1 MVLDGRVYSSVPHM
15 AKKRCPKC
23 KYLNAPEVDVCSL
36 CSEVLPLRPG
46 AADMLEEPRELKD
59 GKSKA
64 RHQKISDDRRHYF
77 VPASGP
83 PVQLDMNVR
92 FVLGRDPRASLP
104 IQPPD
109 VSRRH
114 AEVVW
119 AGDPPQPSLRDIASR
134 HGTFLNGKRLAKDE
148 EVELRHGDFI
158 QLAGSFTC
166 SYRFAAPP
174 DLDKQ
179 LLAEKRAEETLAPS
193 LPAELGGRVP
203 PTSAT
208 PLAPAP
214 VAAAPAVAAT
224 VPAGALAGR
233 FDTLPARS
241 LLLLLEVLGATGRL
255 VVRCGDANGLLDLH
269 RGQPVHVEYAGIS
282 GTTAIVAL
290 SGLQRGQFE
299 FHPAGEGA

>member
-1 MVLDGRVYSSVPHM
+1 M

-92 FVLGRDPRASLP
+92 FVLGRDARASLP
-104 IQPPD
+104 IQSQD

-119 AGDPPQPSLRDIASR
+119 AGDPAQPSLRDIASK
-134 HGTFLNGKRLAKDE
+134 HGTYLNGKRLAKDE
-148 EVELRHGDFI
+148 EAELRHGDSV

-166 SYRFAAPP
+166 SYRFATPP

-179 LLAEKRAEETLAPS
+179 LLAEQRAEETLQLS
-193 LPAELGGRVP
+193 LPPELIGRAP

-208 PLAPAP
+208 PLAPLPAP
-214 VAAAPAVAAT
+214 VHAPPAVPAAL
-224 VPAGALAGR
+224 PSGGLAGR
-233 FDTLPARS
+233 FDTIPARS

-255 VVRCGDANGLLDLH
+255 VVRCGEANGLLDL
-269 RGQPVHVEYAGIS
+269 RQGQPVHVEYAGIS

-299 FHPAGEGA
+299 FHPEAS